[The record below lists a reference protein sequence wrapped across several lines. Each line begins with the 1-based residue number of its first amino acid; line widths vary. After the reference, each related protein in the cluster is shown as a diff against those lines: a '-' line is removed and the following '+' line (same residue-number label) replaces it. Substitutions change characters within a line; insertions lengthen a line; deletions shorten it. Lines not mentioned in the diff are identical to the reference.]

1 MYIFIWV
8 YLNEVFSKVAQDLK
22 EKYEAVPDP
31 DRNVAHTGF
40 LS

>member
-1 MYIFIWV
+1 MYIFICL
-8 YLNEVFSKVAQDLK
+8 YLNFLKVAQDLK
-22 EKYEAVPDP
+22 EKYEAIPDP